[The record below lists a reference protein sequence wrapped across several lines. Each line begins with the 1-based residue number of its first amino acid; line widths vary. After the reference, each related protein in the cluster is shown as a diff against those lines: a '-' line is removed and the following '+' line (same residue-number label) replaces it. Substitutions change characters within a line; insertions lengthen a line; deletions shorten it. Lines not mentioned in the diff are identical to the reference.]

1 MGISEAAM
9 LDRSEKAA
17 RSERGLFNRSLAMSN
32 AMDFGDVLLEPKE
45 AAAFLKVSISWM
57 AKARATNNGPPFVRI
72 GRCVRY
78 SNAALLRW
86 LKSQER

>member
-1 MGISEAAM
+1 MDISEAAM

-17 RSERGLFNRSLAMSN
+17 RARPFYRSLAMGN

-45 AAAFLKVSISWM
+45 TAAFLKVSISWM

-78 SNAALLRW
+78 SKAALLRW